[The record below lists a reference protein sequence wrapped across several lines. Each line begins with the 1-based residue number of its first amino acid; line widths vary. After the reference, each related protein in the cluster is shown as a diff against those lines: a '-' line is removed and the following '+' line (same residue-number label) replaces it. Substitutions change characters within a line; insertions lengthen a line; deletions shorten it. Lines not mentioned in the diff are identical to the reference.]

1 MLGADVAALPVDLF
15 RVLVGLLA
23 LGYCARQLGEVDLYW
38 GPDSLVP
45 HAVSRSVFAFTWQ
58 PLFPLGAST
67 GWVTAA
73 FGSGCVLAA
82 AVVLGIFPRLCAL
95 GLYALVV
102 CAYRY
107 DFLVLF
113 VDDVVVHLL
122 LFWVVLLPVGST
134 LSVTELVRDRK
145 GSWANWQKARVSGT
159 TVRLFLA
166 NLAFLYLVAGLSK
179 WGSPLWRSGDAL
191 YAVLQLPMS
200 RLSELVNDSH
210 VPFLR
215 CLDYATLVVEPLLGV
230 GILVSSNRAARVG
243 LVASLLLF
251 HLGIAVAVYVP
262 FANLGCLTVIPLLWR
277 NSTGARAPNDHRA
290 FARIEPAVGFVVLV
304 LLVGAM
310 FGSLTGPAWRS
321 PGLGEARGK
330 PSFVEGASAETGGPM
345 QTAFFGALWCLGL
358 AQQYR
363 LLDWIDDRNFH
374 VATRFRVTPTD
385 GSSPTLVPGGAIL
398 PQDMRT
404 SLLLSYLGGVTWMPI
419 PPRGVLPVRRDIEH
433 RIARRAC
440 NVLQTNA
447 DVELEAEYS
456 RVDPRQAS
464 HSERATLAAFR
475 CSTIASEMP

>member
-1 MLGADVAALPVDLF
+1 MLGADVAALPVDFF
-15 RVLVGLLA
+15 RVLVGLIA

-58 PLFPLGAST
+58 PLFPLGASN
-67 GWVTAA
+67 GWVTAV
-73 FGSGCVLAA
+73 FGTGCALSVAI
-82 AVVLGIFPRLCAL
+82 VLGIFPRVCAL

-134 LSVTELVRDRK
+134 LSIPALVRNQK
-145 GSWANWQKARVSGT
+145 GSWATWRHARVSGT

-179 WGSPLWRSGDAL
+179 WGSPLWRSGDAI
-191 YAVLQLPMS
+191 YAVLRLPMS
-200 RLSELVNDSH
+200 HLSELVDDSH

-215 CLDYATLVVEPLLGV
+215 YLDYATLIVEPLLGV
-230 GILVSSNRAARVG
+230 GILVSSNRAARIG
-243 LVASLLLF
+243 LVTSLLLF
-251 HLGIAVAVYVP
+251 HLGIAVAVDVP
-262 FANLGCLTVIPLLWR
+262 FANLGCLSVLPLLWR
-277 NSTGARAPNDHRA
+277 RSARARAPRA
-290 FARIEPAVGFVVLV
+290 RRASARIETAVGLVVLI

-310 FGSLTGPAWRS
+310 FGSLTGPAWRN
-321 PGLGEARGK
+321 PGLAEEHGK

-345 QTAFFGALWCLGL
+345 QTAFFGSLWCLGL

-374 VATRFRVTPTD
+374 VTTRFRVTPND
-385 GSSPTLVPGGAIL
+385 GSSPTLVAGGAIL
-398 PQDMRT
+398 PHDMRT

-419 PPRGVLPVRRDIEH
+419 PPRGVLPVRRDIEN
-433 RIARRAC
+433 RIALRTCKLLR
-440 NVLQTNA
+440 TNA
-447 DVELEAEYS
+447 YVELEADYA
-456 RVDPRQAS
+456 RVDPRKPS
-464 HSERATLAAFR
+464 HSERTTLAAFR
-475 CSTIASEMP
+475 CSKLGPETP